1 VEPPAVFRVTASG
14 SRFWPAPV
22 GDLDPDNVVRHLD
35 RDRLAGGNR
44 AAVPQTLG
52 EKLAHQQGGH
62 VRAQMTGAKHP
73 LYNARASLA
82 RSARP
87 ASVTVSRTARPAIS
101 APAFPAAL
109 VPGKSRGPAGGHM
122 RMHARLG
129 GKRQARD
136 APGMGTGTPSN
147 GYPHRSL
154 APIAVRYASVD
165 TATQCPTALQGD
177 TRRDREETPR
187 QHEISQLAGR
197 FRSVWQVLGS
207 NQRRLSRRFY
217 RPSLLAEAPAADL
230 RFCVPRRDSGP
241 QPSAMR
247 PCIPGTGAA
256 RRTDGHGQQG

>member
-1 VEPPAVFRVTASG
+1 MEPPAVFRVTASG

-101 APAFPAAL
+101 APAFPAARI
-109 VPGKSRGPAGGHM
+109 PGNRAGRRADTPGWTPDSGANVK
-122 RMHARLG
+122 AR
-129 GKRQARD
+129 
-136 APGMGTGTPSN
+136 APPERAPEPPSS

-154 APIAVRYASVD
+154 APIPVRHASVD
-165 TATQCPTALQGD
+165 TA
-177 TRRDREETPR
+177 
-187 QHEISQLAGR
+187 I
-197 FRSVWQVLGS
+197 
-207 NQRRLSRRFY
+207 
-217 RPSLLAEAPAADL
+217 
-230 RFCVPRRDSGP
+230 
-241 QPSAMR
+241 
-247 PCIPGTGAA
+247 
-256 RRTDGHGQQG
+256 